1 MTTKKRIYVYGT
13 YFGDIDENQMLSQK
27 IANAMSH
34 MNYWQEFEP
43 MLPNDYPVY
52 AIRYYYLKSTQI
64 F

>member
-1 MTTKKRIYVYGT
+1 
-13 YFGDIDENQMLSQK
+13 MLSQK